1 MTNKLVVIINSLKV
15 PKIEKIL
22 LYEMKFIVPN
32 YSSLQN
38 PWIGGY
44 APRPRSLCPLS
55 STEFVEPPPTRKK
68 CLGTPLLSVP
78 FFIQQSKHM
87 RRIIFS
93 SVACLD
99 LPLIARLPHKRHDLR
114 KTGTDHNFFFF
125 NFSSTCVWN
134 ISHSKKNS
142 ARHYH
147 KRTQVFMNRTCH
159 SCPNLSFL
167 DRFSKNTQISNFVKS
182 IQREMNC
189 SMPADG
195 RIDRQTGMTKLIVAF
210 RNFASAPKKSN
221 KELLLDSSSLYLKPH
236 NPKHETCLCYLT
248 ILSVTEVIQNMWNV
262 GELKNS

>member
-1 MTNKLVVIINSLKV
+1 MTNKLVAIINSLKV

-44 APRPRSLCPLS
+44 APTPRSLCPLS

-114 KTGTDHNFFFF
+114 KTGTDHNFFFLISPQLVSETF
-125 NFSSTCVWN
+125 LILRRIRRDIIINVHRSSWIEPVILVRIWAFSTDFRK
-134 ISHSKKNS
+134 IFK
-142 ARHYH
+142 Y
-147 KRTQVFMNRTCH
+147 
-159 SCPNLSFL
+159 
-167 DRFSKNTQISNFVKS
+167 QIS
-182 IQREMNC
+182 
-189 SMPADG
+189 
-195 RIDRQTGMTKLIVAF
+195 
-210 RNFASAPKKSN
+210 
-221 KELLLDSSSLYLKPH
+221 
-236 NPKHETCLCYLT
+236 
-248 ILSVTEVIQNMWNV
+248 
-262 GELKNS
+262 